1 MSKSLGTELSFLR
14 QEGML
19 ILIIVLSQ
27 MGKEKSYAKAESEK
41 YSNSDLFKY
50 CIEING
56 L

>member
-27 MGKEKSYAKAESEK
+27 MGKEKDLTQKLNQK
-41 YSNSDLFKY
+41 NIVTVIYSN
-50 CIEING
+50 IA
-56 L
+56 